1 MSACVWRVLTRTPA
15 APWQYMGDT
24 PLHKAAE
31 KGWTATVDL
40 LLAHG
45 ADGTAHATN
54 INATNINGLSPADW
68 ALDYNHPMIVRKC
81 DPALADKK
89 GAELKEAFAKAKRVH
104 VLSCRFNKTPDEDM
118 ARAGYKKM
126 KDKWDGK
133 WGYFED
139 ESGEYLCTDPK
150 MAASKVKQFLEE
162 GFKDA
167 IGNVLLTAP
176 EKGVCVFNP
185 NSDNAF
191 LFGGDPLSANAA
203 WVRAGWDS
211 NRGLS
216 RARLEGP
223 TCRVPVR

>member
-1 MSACVWRVLTRTPA
+1 MLPVCVWRVLTRTPA
-15 APWQYMGDT
+15 APWQIGFT
-24 PLHKAAE
+24 PLHYAAL

-45 ADGTAHATN
+45 ADGTARDKE
-54 INATNINGLSPADW
+54 GRSPADR
-68 ALDYNHPMIVRKC
+68 ALLANHPMIVRKC

-104 VLSCRFNKTPDEDM
+104 VLSCRFNKTPQEEL

-126 KDKWDGK
+126 KNVGKDIPKWV
-133 WGYFED
+133 ED

-150 MAASKVKQFLEE
+150 MAASEVKEFLE
-162 GFKDA
+162 GGYSGDLAAPKDS
-167 IGNVLLTAP
+167 
-176 EKGVCVFNP
+176 VCVFNP

-203 WVRAGWDS
+203 WVRAGRDS